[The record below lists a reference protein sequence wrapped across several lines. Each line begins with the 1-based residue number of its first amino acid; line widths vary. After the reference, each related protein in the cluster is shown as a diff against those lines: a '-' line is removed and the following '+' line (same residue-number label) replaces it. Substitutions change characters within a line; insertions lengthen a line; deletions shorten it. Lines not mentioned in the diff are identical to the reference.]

1 MGPPKVSYIIYGA
14 NGYTGELIVK
24 LAVEKGHHPI
34 LAGRSAQPLRALA
47 DALRLPDR
55 VFALDST
62 QSVDQGLSGASLVL
76 NCAGPFSRTAPPMVE
91 GCLRNRVHYLDITG
105 EVDVFEACAAR
116 SRKARA
122 AGVLLLPGVGFD
134 VVPSDCLAA
143 HLKARLPSATHLALA
158 LQALGRVSRGTAI
171 TMVENIHRGGLVR
184 RDGKLTPVPAAWKSR
199 VIDLGRGPVKAI
211 AIPWGDVATAFHSTR
226 IPNIEVYLA
235 APFSVRAGMRLI
247 RGLGSLLAARP
258 VQEFLKKRIRAGSP
272 GPSNEE
278 RARGKSLLWG
288 EVSDGSGRRAV
299 SRMQAPDGY
308 TLTAM
313 AALAIVERALQ
324 GAPPI
329 GYQTPSTAFGAD
341 FVLELEGVLRTDE
354 PS

>member
-1 MGPPKVSYIIYGA
+1 VGPPKVSYIIYGA
-14 NGYTGELIVK
+14 TGYTGELIAK
-24 LAVEKGHHPI
+24 LAVKRGHHPI

-47 DALRLPDR
+47 DGLNLPDR
-55 VFALDST
+55 VFALDSPH
-62 QSVDQGLSGASLVL
+62 SVDQGLSGASLVL
-76 NCAGPFSRTAPPMVE
+76 NCAGPFSRTALAMVE

-116 SRKARA
+116 GTKARA

-134 VVPSDCLAA
+134 VVPTDCLAA
-143 HLKARLPSATHLALA
+143 HLKARLPSATHLALSF
-158 LQALGRVSRGTAI
+158 QARGRMSRGTATTLI
-171 TMVENIHRGGLVR
+171 ENIHRGGLVR
-184 RDGKLTPVPAAWKSR
+184 RNGKLTPVPAAWKSR
-199 VIDLGRGPVKAI
+199 VIDLGRGPVKATT
-211 AIPWGDVATAFHSTR
+211 IPWGDVSTAFYSTG

-235 APFSVRAGMRLI
+235 MPFGMRAGLRLLRVI
-247 RGLGSLLAARP
+247 GPLLSRGP
-258 VQEFLKKRIRAGSP
+258 VQELLKKRIRAGSP
-272 GPSNEE
+272 GPSDEE

-299 SRMQAPDGY
+299 SRMQAPEGY
-308 TLTAM
+308 ALTAM
-313 AALAIVERALQ
+313 AAVAIVERVLQ

-341 FVLELEGVLRTDE
+341 FVLELEGVIRTDE